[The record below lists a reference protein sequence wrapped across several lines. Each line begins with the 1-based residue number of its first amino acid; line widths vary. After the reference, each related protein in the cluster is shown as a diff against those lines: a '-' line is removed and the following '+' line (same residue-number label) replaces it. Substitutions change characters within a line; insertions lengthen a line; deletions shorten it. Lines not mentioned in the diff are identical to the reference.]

1 MFQPDN
7 TLLKRETAQR
17 YQYNLISKMQ
27 RSLTLYQVDAFT
39 NKPFG
44 GNPAAVCLLRSSD
57 LPLISDNIRQLIAG
71 EMNLSETAFLETL
84 DATATDNFTT
94 CSTFR
99 LRWFTPTIEVPLCG
113 HATLAAAAALV
124 LGEGNQSPILSFQT
138 LSGTL
143 TVQYDW
149 QSLLFKMSLPAIVPT
164 PNLPYGTGHDSDLI
178 TVLLGRNNYTHSDV
192 EIVDIL
198 YAPSVKYLLVAVSK
212 KRGGGGGGGGGGE
225 PSSLS
230 SSIVAN
236 IEPDGE
242 KLKQAHPG
250 NELIGIIVTEVAGGG
265 NDGQDDGS
273 NTKDYVDFVSR
284 FFAPWAGIIEDP
296 VTGSA
301 HSPLAM
307 YWSNVLGKS
316 TMVAHQISKRRGE
329 LYLNVVPASL
339 LSDGGKEG
347 RVEVSGHAVI
357 TIKGKLLI

>member
-1 MFQPDN
+1 
-7 TLLKRETAQR
+7 
-17 YQYNLISKMQ
+17 MQ
-27 RSLTLYQVDAFT
+27 KSLTLYQVDAFT

-138 LSGTL
+138 LSDML
-143 TVQYDW
+143 TVQYDC
-149 QSLLFKMSLPAIVPT
+149 QSLSFKMSLPAIVPT
-164 PNLPYGTGHDSDLI
+164 PNLPHGTGLDSDLI
-178 TVLLGRNNYTHSDV
+178 AVLLSSNNYTHSDV

-212 KRGGGGGGGGGGE
+212 KRGGGGGGGEG
-225 PSSLS
+225 SSPS
-230 SSIVAN
+230 SSIVAS
-236 IEPDGE
+236 IHPDGE

-250 NELIGIIVTEVAGGG
+250 NDLIGIIVTEVAGGG
-265 NDGQDDGS
+265 DDGQGDGS
-273 NTKDYVDFVSR
+273 STKDGIDFVSR

-329 LYLNVVPASL
+329 LHLNVVPASA